1 MKTTKK
7 FFGIFPKILFFP
19 VLFVIMALPQLLS
32 KSPSPFF
39 RSIKQLLESQSIFTI
54 LLIVFGILLLIV
66 LIAVVAVL
74 TDDEW
79 KENMKRKVDTTE
91 AVKRERGGNGI
102 YTDPIP
108 FIWIFSVLTYVY
120 VETGKECAIV
130 DGERIIETKQWIT
143 KSFFHDAVI
152 RYVLLEPP
160 PLIMTIENV
169 RTQDDLYLT
178 ADISVTYRVRDP
190 LAIIKK
196 ADPLKIL
203 QEHVKSQCTNLIGR
217 LDYYTIAD
225 KKAKY
230 ENEICAAIQRESIL
244 PLFEITSVHLEMKLA
259 VDPRNV
265 EKIEELKRQQKEK
278 DLLVEDRQKER
289 DHAREIDKAKIGA
302 GLTIIKETA
311 EIAKGRSESTKE
323 YIDSLGPRAILS
335 MIGTPYHN
343 LESAPNLPMLTEAT
357 ERSRYE
363 REKPELDNLQENG
376 VIKNYESRWSKDGNF
391 CGVVIEV
398 DDGQIH
404 ILSPSYPDIA
414 PTIQFISRSGQTY
427 EWPIEKW
434 NANMT
439 IVHVITIAL
448 SKIKLLQ

>member
-1 MKTTKK
+1 MEMTKK

-19 VLFVIMALPQLLS
+19 ILFVIMALPQLLS

-39 RSIKQLLESQSIFTI
+39 GSIKQLLESQSIFTI
-54 LLIVFGILLLIV
+54 LLIGFGILLLTV

-79 KENMKRKVDTTE
+79 RENMKRKVDTTE

-108 FIWIFSVLTYVY
+108 FTWIFSVLTYVY

-130 DGERIIETKQWIT
+130 DGERIIKTKQWIT

-160 PLIMTIENV
+160 PLTMTIENV
-169 RTQDDLYLT
+169 HTQDDLYLT

-203 QEHVKSQCTNLIGR
+203 QEHVKSQCTDLIGR

-225 KKAKY
+225 EKAKY
-230 ENEICAAIQRESIL
+230 ENEICAAIQRESTL

-265 EKIEELKRQQKEK
+265 EKIEELKRRQKEQ

-289 DHAREIDKAKIGA
+289 DHFRKIRE
-302 GLTIIKETA
+302 KEIETSVTVIQTMA
-311 EIAKGRSESTKE
+311 EIAKGRSESTAE
-323 YIDSLGPRAILS
+323 FRDSMAGVFTPR
-335 MIGTPYHN
+335 PYRN
-343 LESAPNLPMLTEAT
+343 LESTQNIPMLTEAT
-357 ERSRYE
+357 ERPRYE
-363 REKPELDNLQENG
+363 REKHELDNLQENG
-376 VIKNYESRWSKDGNF
+376 VIRNYEFRLSKDGNF
-391 CGVVIEV
+391 RGVVIEV
-398 DDGQIH
+398 DDGQLH

-414 PTIQFISRSGQTY
+414 PTIQFISKSGQTY
-427 EWPIEKW
+427 EWLIEKW

-439 IVHVITIAL
+439 IGQVITIAL
-448 SKIKLLQ
+448 SKIKRLQ